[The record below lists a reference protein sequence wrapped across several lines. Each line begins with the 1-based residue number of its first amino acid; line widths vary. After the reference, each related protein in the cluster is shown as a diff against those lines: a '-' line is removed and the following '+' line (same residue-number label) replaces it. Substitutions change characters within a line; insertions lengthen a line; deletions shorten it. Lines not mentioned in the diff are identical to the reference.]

1 MMMNKGMLVIVSAPS
16 GCGKDSILE
25 ELAQC
30 GRPFQR
36 SVSVTTRAPREN
48 EVHGVDYLFLSEDDF
63 QILIETDGL
72 LEYAEFGKHY
82 YGTPKAP
89 VDEWLTEGKTVI
101 LKIETQGADKVR
113 AMYPDAVAIFVVP
126 PSLEELEKRLRGR
139 GTDSEDSIRIRLQTA
154 REELKKAESY
164 QYIVVNDDLKTAAQ
178 TVLAII
184 TAEQCKIKN
193 MKSMIDE
200 VLKNA
205 ES

>member
-1 MMMNKGMLVIVSAPS
+1 MMNKGMLVIVSAPS

>member
-1 MMMNKGMLVIVSAPS
+1 MMNKGMLVIVSAPS

-36 SVSVTTRAPREN
+36 SISVTTRAPREN
-48 EVHGVDYLFLSEDDF
+48 EVHGVDYLFLSKDDF
-63 QILIETDGL
+63 QVLLETDGL

-89 VDEWLTEGKTVI
+89 VDEWLAEGKTVI

-113 AMYPDAVAIFVVP
+113 AMYPDAVAIFIVP

-139 GTDSEDSIRIRLQTA
+139 GTDSEDSICIRLQTA
-154 REELKKAESY
+154 REELKRAESY
-164 QYIVVNDDLKTAAQ
+164 QYVVVNDDLKTAAPPNS
-178 TVLAII
+178 A
-184 TAEQCKIKN
+184 K
-193 MKSMIDE
+193 
-200 VLKNA
+200 
-205 ES
+205 

>member
-1 MMMNKGMLVIVSAPS
+1 MMNKGMLVIVSAPS

-89 VDEWLTEGKTVI
+89 VDEWLAEGKTVI

-200 VLKNA
+200 VLENA

>member
-1 MMMNKGMLVIVSAPS
+1 MMNKGMLVIVSAPS

-63 QILIETDGL
+63 QVLIETDGL

-89 VDEWLTEGKTVI
+89 VDEWLAEGKTVI

-200 VLKNA
+200 VLENA

>member
-1 MMMNKGMLVIVSAPS
+1 MMNKGMLVIVSAPS

-89 VDEWLTEGKTVI
+89 VDEWLAEGKTVI

-164 QYIVVNDDLKTAAQ
+164 QYVVVNDDLKTAAQ

>member
-1 MMMNKGMLVIVSAPS
+1 MMNKGILVIVSAPS
-16 GCGKDSILE
+16 GCGKDAILE
-25 ELAQC
+25 ELAKC

-48 EVHGVDYLFLSEDDF
+48 EVHGVDYLFLSDEEF
-63 QILIETDGL
+63 QTLIRENGL

-89 VDEWLTEGKTVI
+89 VDEWLAQGKTVI

-113 AMYPDAVAIFVVP
+113 EMYPDAVAVFIVP
-126 PSLEELEKRLRGR
+126 PSMAELEGLRGR
-139 GTDSEDSIRIRLQTA
+139 GTDSEESIRIRLQTA

-164 QYIVVNDDLKTAAQ
+164 NYVVVNDDLKTAAQ

-184 TAEQCKIKN
+184 TAEQCKTQN
-193 MKSMIDE
+193 MKSMIEE
-200 VLKNA
+200 VLKDA

>member
-1 MMMNKGMLVIVSAPS
+1 MMNKGMLVIVSAPS

-36 SVSVTTRAPREN
+36 SISVTTRAPREN
-48 EVHGVDYLFLSEDDF
+48 EVHGVDYLFLSKDDF
-63 QILIETDGL
+63 QVLLETDGL

-89 VDEWLTEGKTVI
+89 VDEWLAEGKTVI

-113 AMYPDAVAIFVVP
+113 AMYPDAVAIFIVP

-139 GTDSEDSIRIRLQTA
+139 GTDSEDSICIRLQTA
-154 REELKKAESY
+154 REELKRAESY
-164 QYIVVNDDLKTAAQ
+164 QYVVVNDDLKTAAQ

>member
-1 MMMNKGMLVIVSAPS
+1 MMNRGMLVIVSAPS

-36 SVSVTTRAPREN
+36 SISVTTRAPREN
-48 EVHGVDYLFLSEDDF
+48 EVHGVDYLFLSKDDF
-63 QILIETDGL
+63 QVLLETDGL

-89 VDEWLTEGKTVI
+89 VDEWLAEGKTVI

-113 AMYPDAVAIFVVP
+113 AMYPDAVAIFIVP

-139 GTDSEDSIRIRLQTA
+139 GTDSEDSICIRLQTA
-154 REELKKAESY
+154 REELKRAESY
-164 QYIVVNDDLKTAAQ
+164 QYVVVNDDLKTAAQ